1 MWLQL
6 YRISSS
12 LESKLHLLDA
22 IRILQSKQNFVEWD
36 SDESAVKF
44 SISFDKSIKQDY
56 DKILAN
62 LHLRISAYFDYLS
75 QSQIK
80 GKNPVP
86 CTELLIHTYGTGESE
101 DAFIFSVKSFRSDEI
116 KLVFENVNEAR
127 ATIVFEITSNM
138 YEKALRCVF
147 DFMRSDEHNKRQR
160 LHYKKF
166 SFQKHGITSYY
177 FINHTTI
184 EEWKCSL

>member
-36 SDESAVKF
+36 SDESGVKF

-62 LHLRISAYFDYLS
+62 LHLRKSAYFDYLS

-80 GKNPVP
+80 GKILFHAQN
-86 CTELLIHTYGTGESE
+86 
-101 DAFIFSVKSFRSDEI
+101 F
-116 KLVFENVNEAR
+116 
-127 ATIVFEITSNM
+127 
-138 YEKALRCVF
+138 
-147 DFMRSDEHNKRQR
+147 
-160 LHYKKF
+160 
-166 SFQKHGITSYY
+166 
-177 FINHTTI
+177 
-184 EEWKCSL
+184 